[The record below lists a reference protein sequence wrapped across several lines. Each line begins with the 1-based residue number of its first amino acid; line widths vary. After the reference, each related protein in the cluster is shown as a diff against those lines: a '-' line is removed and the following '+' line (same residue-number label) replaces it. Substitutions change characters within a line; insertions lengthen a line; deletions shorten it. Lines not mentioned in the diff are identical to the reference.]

1 MLEEWNVLSN
11 VIVSGIS
18 LFLGFMLPKLYLRIR
33 KQRYPIESF
42 KNEIFI
48 RASAE
53 DFLYVGID
61 SPSTISFNFIVINMS
76 QGPPI
81 ILEEIKFD
89 MSIKSDQGIH
99 SLGNH
104 VLKEKKEIKQKE
116 ISEIYNRIE
125 LNNKHDSRLKE
136 IMKTRSYYLKIS
148 NVKAY
153 FRTSLYD
160 VVEIKIND
168 IGESVIKRI

>member
-1 MLEEWNVLSN
+1 MLEGWNVWSK
-11 VIVSGIS
+11 VIVSVILLCLGII
-18 LFLGFMLPKLYLRIR
+18 LPKLYLKIR
-33 KQRYPIESF
+33 KKLYPIESF
-42 KNEIFI
+42 KNEIII

-53 DFLYVGID
+53 DFLYVGIN

-76 QGPPI
+76 HRLPI
-81 ILEEIKFD
+81 SLEEIKFD
-89 MSIKSDQGIH
+89 MSIKSDRGIYQ
-99 SLGNH
+99 LGNH

-116 ISEIYNRIE
+116 ISEIYNKIE

-136 IMKTRSYYLKIS
+136 IMETCSYYLKIS